1 MPLSELISR
10 LPRVRLRVITAG
22 VFAIL
27 ILHILAT
34 LAAPRLAPS
43 PAYSRLVPLLPVNS
57 MLVLPPIGPGAQP
70 LPFMGP
76 DARYAMC
83 RFDTTKSPV
92 TLTASLPGA
101 GWSLALFSDKG
112 DNFYTAVAQPGRRT
126 EVSLVLALTDERFAG
141 LTPEAAGRKITEDR
155 YLTLAAKRGVAVL
168 RAPDQGLAY
177 RAINE
182 AELKRGVC
190 ASKGTVASAR

>member
-1 MPLSELISR
+1 MPLSSFLNR
-10 LPRVRLRVITAG
+10 LPRIRFRVVAAG
-22 VFAIL
+22 AFAVL

-34 LAAPRLAPS
+34 LAAPRLAPA
-43 PAYSRLVPLLPVNS
+43 PAYSRLAPLLPVNT
-57 MLVLPPIGPGAQP
+57 MLVLPPISPGAQP

-83 RFDTTKSPV
+83 KFDTTKNPV

-101 GWSLALFSDKG
+101 GWSLSLFSDKG

-126 EVSLVLALTDERFAG
+126 EVQLVLAPTDERFTG
-141 LTPEAAGRKITEDR
+141 LTQEAAGRAVAQDR
-155 YLTLAAKRGVAVL
+155 SLALAAKRGIAIL

-182 AELKRGVC
+182 AELKRSVC
-190 ASKGTVASAR
+190 ATKGAVASTR